1 MKIYVDEI
9 FAVNMVSQLLMLY
22 SYSILSG
29 IKIRHSRIIA
39 AAAAGGAYAAVEA
52 AAAIPHILR
61 IPALALICFIAFGR
75 KRLVHDT
82 AQLMLLCLAV
92 EGLTIAVVSLSGGGA
107 ELAKGAVTLFAS
119 EPVTAVIYIASY
131 PAVLLYKKLSDMKK
145 KYRRITVI
153 HKGKTTEFTALYDSG
168 NLLKYHGSAVILT
181 DAVTGLAIS
190 GSGSYDELMAVT
202 ETFITYGTIGK
213 SGVLPVI
220 EPERC
225 LIDGR
230 EATAA
235 LAVTN
240 RDFKGKYN
248 GIVGEI

>member
-9 FAVNMVSQLLMLY
+9 FAVNMASQLLMLY

-29 IKIRHSRIIA
+29 IKTRHRRIIA
-39 AAAAGGAYAAVEA
+39 AAAAGGVYAAAEA
-52 AAAIPHILR
+52 AAAMPHILR

-75 KRLVHDT
+75 RKLVHDT

-92 EGLTIAVVSLSGGGA
+92 EGLTIAAVSLSGGSA

-119 EPVTAVIYIASY
+119 EPVTAVFYIASY

-153 HKGKTTEFTALYDSG
+153 HKGKATEFTALYDSG
-168 NLLKYHGSAVILT
+168 NLLKYHGRTVILT
-181 DAVTGLAIS
+181 DLATGLAIS
-190 GSGSYDELMAVT
+190 GCGSYDELMANA
-202 ETFITYGTIGK
+202 EAFITYGTIGK
-213 SGVLPVI
+213 SGALPVI
-220 EPERC
+220 EPEGCRV
-225 LIDGR
+225 DGR
-230 EATAA
+230 DAAAA

-240 RDFKGKYN
+240 RSFKGKYN
-248 GIVGEI
+248 GIAGEI